1 MTESTSKNIGT
12 LWTIEEAARNMKVT
26 RAKIDKAIRINT
38 LPIRTLGNR
47 TMLDPHDVKAWYD
60 QR

>member
-1 MTESTSKNIGT
+1 
-12 LWTIEEAARNMKVT
+12 MKVT

>member
-1 MTESTSKNIGT
+1 MESTSKNIGT

-26 RAKIDKAIRINT
+26 KAKIEKAIRINT
-38 LPIRTLGNR
+38 LPIRTFGNR